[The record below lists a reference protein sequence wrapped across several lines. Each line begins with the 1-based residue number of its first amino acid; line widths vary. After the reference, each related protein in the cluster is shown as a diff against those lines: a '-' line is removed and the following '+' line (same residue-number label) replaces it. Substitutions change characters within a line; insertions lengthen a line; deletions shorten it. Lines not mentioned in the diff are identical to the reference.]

1 MVIERLRETLSVC
14 KVKDYSQVDLDAA
27 FCFTGRTDAEKSL
40 VCETARV
47 PANAIAREDGWR
59 AFRIAGTLDFALTG
73 ILAGITSVLA
83 GREIGVFAVSTFDT
97 DYLLVRAD
105 DLERALTALEESGI
119 ADFSFLPGKDLL

>member
-14 KVKDYSQVDLDAA
+14 KVKDYSLVDLDAA

-59 AFRIAGTLDFALTG
+59 AFRVRGPLDLSLIGVLSRMLT
-73 ILAGITSVLA
+73 VLA
-83 GREIGVFAVSTFDT
+83 ERGIGVFVLSTYDT
-97 DYLLVRAD
+97 DYVLTREESF
-105 DLERALTALEESGI
+105 ERALEALADAGYDI
-119 ADFSFLPGKDLL
+119 A

>member
-1 MVIERLRETLSVC
+1 MVIERLNETLSVC

-59 AFRIAGTLDFALTG
+59 AFRVRGPLDFSLIGVLSRMLTAL
-73 ILAGITSVLA
+73 AE
-83 GREIGVFAVSTFDT
+83 RNIGVFVLSTYDT
-97 DYLLVRAD
+97 DYVLTREENFKRAS
-105 DLERALTALEESGI
+105 EALADAGYDI
-119 ADFSFLPGKDLL
+119 A

>member
-59 AFRIAGTLDFALTG
+59 AFSRARA
-73 ILAGITSVLA
+73 AGIFSLIGVLSRMLTA
-83 GREIGVFAVSTFDT
+83 LAERNIGVFVLSTYDT
-97 DYLLVRAD
+97 DYVLTREENFD
-105 DLERALTALEESGI
+105 RALEALADAGYDI
-119 ADFSFLPGKDLL
+119 A

>member
-59 AFRIAGTLDFALTG
+59 AFRVRGPLDFSL
-73 ILAGITSVLA
+73 
-83 GREIGVFAVSTFDT
+83 IGVFVLSTYDT
-97 DYLLVRAD
+97 DYVLTREENFD
-105 DLERALTALEESGI
+105 RALEALADAGYDI
-119 ADFSFLPGKDLL
+119 A

>member
-59 AFRIAGTLDFALTG
+59 AFRVRGPLNFSLIGVLSRMLTAL
-73 ILAGITSVLA
+73 AE
-83 GREIGVFAVSTFDT
+83 RNIGVFVLSTYDT
-97 DYLLVRAD
+97 DYV
-105 DLERALTALEESGI
+105 LTREESFDRAFEALADAGYDI
-119 ADFSFLPGKDLL
+119 A